1 MYSFFYYNVNRL
13 VVINLLPFGLA
24 RQNKNCFNYC
34 DIHKKNLKKSMYT
47 HICIII
53 YVVLRKESN
62 MYLYISSF
70 ELLTPKR
77 YVLLQFQLP
86 FEK

>member
-1 MYSFFYYNVNRL
+1 
-13 VVINLLPFGLA
+13 
-24 RQNKNCFNYC
+24 
-34 DIHKKNLKKSMYT
+34 MYT